1 MISCKK
7 IPNSVFFDEVEDRV
21 RSGQDVKIMVKG
33 VSMSPT
39 FLDGRD
45 FVVVSPIEKK
55 LRRGDIVLFHIGD
68 SVHLHRIIHIY
79 KGTRVENAG
88 IESRDS
94 RVLKIRGDGCY
105 SPFEVVSVENP
116 FAVVTSGSMFGG
128 LITWHK
134 DSVWW
139 KSYTTIYIV
148 CYPLRW
154 FLIKAY
160 HFLKKCIRRGRS

>member
-1 MISCKK
+1 MKI

-21 RSGQDVKIMVKG
+21 RSGQGVKIMVKG

-55 LRRGDIVLFHIGD
+55 LRRGDIVLFHIRGV
-68 SVHLHRIIHIY
+68 VHLHRIIHIY
-79 KGTRVENAG
+79 KGTRVESVDVGSAG
-88 IESRDS
+88 VESRDS

-105 SPFEVVSVENP
+105 SPFEVVSAENA
-116 FAVVTSGSMFGG
+116 FAVVTSGSIFGG
-128 LITWHK
+128 RITWHK
-134 DSVWW
+134 DSLWW

-154 FLIKAY
+154 FLIKVY
-160 HFLKKCIRRGRS
+160 HFIKKCIK